1 MAREYKSD
9 VTVRGL
15 MQEISWQDFERV
27 ELRVGTILSVDDFP
41 EARKPAYKLEI
52 DFGDL
57 GIRKSSAQ
65 ITIHYSKEDLVGK
78 QVLAVVNFPKKQV
91 ANFFSECLTTGIY
104 DESNSV
110 VLVSPDRKVPNG
122 ARLL

>member
-15 MQEISWQDFERV
+15 MQEISWQDFEWV